1 MHVFGCVRFFL
12 YQTLYES
19 LILQDLF
26 QFSPPRAQKLSLK
39 SPRIVPVKVTERRFA
54 ARKAN
59 KMKNWNN
66 LGVQA
71 VTWP

>member
-1 MHVFGCVRFFL
+1 MNIK
-12 YQTLYES
+12 S
-19 LILQDLF
+19 IILQDLF
-26 QFSPPRAQKLSLK
+26 EFSAQGPITEGQKVRELQLSK
-39 SPRIVPVKVTERRFA
+39 SQKRRIA

-71 VTWP
+71 VTWL